1 MNFIRN
7 MILKFVCSEIGDFI
21 ITIGISIAIILGL
34 VVICGM
40 CLGGILATAYIT
52 YGLLM
57 STLRV
62 MHSFIPIL
70 LGFILGVSLFIFIIR
85 RK

>member
-1 MNFIRN
+1 MNFIRK
-7 MILKFVCSEIGDFI
+7 MILKFVCSEIGDLI
-21 ITIGISIAIILGL
+21 ISIGISIAIILGL

-40 CLGGILATAYIT
+40 CLGGIVAIAYIT

-57 STLRV
+57 TTFRI
-62 MHSFIPIL
+62 MHNFIPIL
-70 LGFILGVSLFIFIIR
+70 LWFILGVGLFIFIIR